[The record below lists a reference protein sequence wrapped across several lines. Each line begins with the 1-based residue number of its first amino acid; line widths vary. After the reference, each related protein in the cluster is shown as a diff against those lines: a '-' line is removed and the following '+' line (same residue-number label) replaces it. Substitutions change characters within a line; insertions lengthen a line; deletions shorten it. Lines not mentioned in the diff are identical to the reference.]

1 MQATATGA
9 FHADRDGVNTSG
21 SAHVPDIR
29 VVDFQEASGQVKFGS
44 GSASQSALEGLLM
57 PPT

>member
-9 FHADRDGVNTSG
+9 FLADRDGVNTSG

-29 VVDFQEASGQVKFGS
+29 VVDFQEASVLGYLAMLTSHDVQ
-44 GSASQSALEGLLM
+44 ARLR
-57 PPT
+57 